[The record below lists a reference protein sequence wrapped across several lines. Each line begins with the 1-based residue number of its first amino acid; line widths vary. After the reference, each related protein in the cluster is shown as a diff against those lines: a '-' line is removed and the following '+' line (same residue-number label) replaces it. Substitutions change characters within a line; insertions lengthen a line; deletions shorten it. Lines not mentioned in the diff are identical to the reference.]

1 VHVVFA
7 TNEAV
12 GLAFRSAIGTAG
24 LFAFLAAVVL
34 WAAGRQHR
42 AFGWRFS
49 LCASVVLF
57 TGCVAVAR
65 HARDSRFFEINV
77 APDQLSLS
85 FFNDPS
91 PVVVRRDQ
99 VESVLFGYDG
109 KYSHFC
115 HVKIVMKSG
124 DSYESALTPAEK
136 DVCKAYRRQIMQLM
150 AL

>member
-1 VHVVFA
+1 VHIVFA

-12 GLAFRSAIGTAG
+12 GLAFRSTIGTAG
-24 LFAFLAAVVL
+24 LFALLVAVIL
-34 WAAGRQHR
+34 GAAGRQNR

-49 LCASVVLF
+49 LCASVVF
-57 TGCVAVAR
+57 FVGCVAVAR
-65 HARDSRFFEINV
+65 HTRDSRFFEMNV
-77 APDQLSLS
+77 AADQLSLS

-91 PVVVRRDQ
+91 PVVAQRDQ

-109 KYSHFC
+109 RYSHFC

-124 DSYESALTPAEK
+124 DSYQSALTPTEK
-136 DVCKAYRRQIMQLM
+136 DVCKAYRRQIVQLM

>member
-1 VHVVFA
+1 MHIVFD

-24 LFAFLAAVVL
+24 LFALLLAVVL
-34 WAAGRQHR
+34 WAAGRQNR

-49 LCASVVLF
+49 LCVSVVLF
-57 TGCVAVAR
+57 VSCIAVAR
-65 HARDSRFFEINV
+65 HTRDSRFVEMDV
-77 APDQLSLS
+77 AADQLSLS

-91 PVVVRRDQ
+91 REVARRDQ

-124 DSYESALTPAEK
+124 DSYQSALTPAEK
-136 DVCKAYRRQIMQLM
+136 DVCRAYRRQIVQLM

>member
-1 VHVVFA
+1 VHIVFA

-24 LFAFLAAVVL
+24 LLALLAAVVL
-34 WAAGRQHR
+34 GAAGRQNR

-57 TGCVAVAR
+57 AGCVAITR
-65 HARDSRFFEINV
+65 HTRDSRFFEMDA

-85 FFNDPS
+85 FFSEPG

-124 DSYESALTPAEK
+124 DTYESALTPTEK
-136 DVCKAYRRQIMQLM
+136 DVCKAYRRQIVQLM